1 MLSSTYLAIDND
13 GGVDVGAD
21 EGAGDGVEVG
31 LEGRGR
37 VAHGDAV
44 VGQLGEGLL
53 QALDHGVQGQD
64 LLDLDLGI
72 NRLVSESNCGLNR
85 FMNLPPSRF
94 C

>member
-53 QALDHGVQGQD
+53 
-64 LLDLDLGI
+64 
-72 NRLVSESNCGLNR
+72 
-85 FMNLPPSRF
+85 
-94 C
+94 